1 MKRKTVV
8 LVAGEGVELHPS
20 ARMGEKRVAPG
31 DWVLVRLGAAP
42 EAGGL
47 GLVYDGQRL
56 LLTRE
61 PGNRPWLGCLVW
73 RLG

>member
-31 DWVLVRLGAAP
+31 DWVLVRFGEAP
-42 EAGGL
+42 EEDRL
-47 GLVYDGQRL
+47 GVVYDGQRL

-61 PGNRPWLGCLVW
+61 PEGRPWLGRVIW